1 VKSLDVGGE
10 GTTNW
15 EGMKLH
21 LCTLRWLWELY
32 QISNESKVM
41 EAQDVEQKHRKI
53 KNIDGRKVH
62 VKSISK
68 MLLVNEHK
76 RKCLSDEQQ
85 KAEVAESI
93 TPSLGKQF
101 DIQEFR

>member
-1 VKSLDVGGE
+1 
-10 GTTNW
+10 
-15 EGMKLH
+15 
-21 LCTLRWLWELY
+21 
-32 QISNESKVM
+32 M

-101 DIQEFR
+101 DIQEFRWNFVPIRVSLAVGSLWK